1 MYLIIFFSPFK
12 YTAIMGFTDFI
23 VSNYVQ
29 VISLINWSL
38 CIKKKNMIKKQFWSK
53 CDTGFYPNKGK
64 GGYTVW
70 FSKNETKIQIQNN
83 CKIFQKKKW

>member
-1 MYLIIFFSPFK
+1 MY
-12 YTAIMGFTDFI
+12 
-23 VSNYVQ
+23 
-29 VISLINWSL
+29 
-38 CIKKKNMIKKQFWSK
+38 KKKKSMIKKQFWSK

-70 FSKNETKIQIQNN
+70 FSKNETKIKIQNN